1 MKPTLLIPAA
11 GLGSRYGGLKQLD
24 PVGPGGETI
33 MDYSIYDALRAGFG
47 KLVFVIRRDLEA
59 PFKQT
64 IGARFE
70 KRVPVEY
77 VLQELGKL
85 PVGFRETMRT
95 FGALS
100 ILNVKTFIVYVP
112 SAWCNPKAMNRNV
125 SLWICEGKD
134 L

>member
-1 MKPTLLIPAA
+1 MAASNSWIRSARAVRRSWIIRSTTRSVPGSANSSSSSGATSKRRSSKPL
-11 GLGSRYGGLKQLD
+11 
-24 PVGPGGETI
+24 
-33 MDYSIYDALRAGFG
+33 
-47 KLVFVIRRDLEA
+47 
-59 PFKQT
+59 
-64 IGARFE
+64 GARFE

>member
-64 IGARFE
+64 IGGAVREARPGGICPSRAGQTTGGVPRNHAHLWRFVHFE
-70 KRVPVEY
+70 CQN
-77 VLQELGKL
+77 LHCLCS
-85 PVGFRETMRT
+85 
-95 FGALS
+95 LS
-100 ILNVKTFIVYVP
+100 VV
-112 SAWCNPKAMNRNV
+112 
-125 SLWICEGKD
+125 
-134 L
+134 